1 MLQAL
6 VIVLIIAVLAAIA
19 VLLWLAQSLGAVR
32 SLSQQLEFLKT
43 AQDNL
48 SQNLQKS
55 LISGQET
62 VNKNLQFQVQ
72 TLERLNA
79 QLGQLQG
86 TSQRMIEIGSDIKN
100 LQQILASPKL
110 RGNLG
115 EWSLENIL
123 SALLPVDSFTLQYP
137 FRDGKKVDALVKM
150 PKYSVPIDAKFPL
163 SNFEKFQQAQSDT
176 EKQKL
181 RKEFLKDV
189 QKHIDKIAESYIK
202 PDEGTLDFA
211 IMYIP
216 AENIYYEAMVKTAE
230 DTISIQDYA
239 MERKVFPVSP
249 NLLYVYL
256 MTIVM
261 GLHGMQ
267 IEKQAAEIRQNLKT
281 LNNSFGDFITLW
293 DTLGGHLR
301 NAHSKHDEGQKK
313 LDKFVM
319 QLGQIQNND
328 ELSGPQR

>member
-1 MLQAL
+1 MVQAL
-6 VIVLIIAVLAAIA
+6 IIVLIIAVLAVIG
-19 VLLWLAQSLGAVR
+19 VLLWIAIR
-32 SLSQQLEFLKT
+32 SQLEDIKK

-48 SQNLQKS
+48 SASLQQS

-72 TLERLNA
+72 TLERLNT

-86 TSQRMIEIGSDIKN
+86 TTQRVIELGSDIN
-100 LQQILASPKL
+100 RLHQILASPKL
-110 RGNLG
+110 RGGFG
-115 EWSLENIL
+115 EWSLEKIL
-123 SALLPVDSFTLQYP
+123 AALLPAESFTIQYS
-137 FRDGKKVDALVKM
+137 FRDGKKVDALIKM
-150 PKYSVPIDAKFPL
+150 PQYSVPIDAKFPL

-176 EKQKL
+176 EKQRL
-181 RKEFLKDV
+181 RKDFLKDV

-202 PDEGTLDFA
+202 PNEGTLDFA

-230 DTISIQDYA
+230 DTISVQDYA

-261 GLHGMQ
+261 GLHGLQ

-281 LNNSFGDFITLW
+281 LNVSFADFITLW

-301 NAHSKHDEGQKK
+301 HSYEKYDEGQKK

-319 QLGQIQNND
+319 QLGQIQNED
-328 ELSGPQR
+328 KLKIED

>member
-1 MLQAL
+1 MEQAFI
-6 VIVLIIAVLAAIA
+6 IVLIIAVLAVIG
-19 VLLWLAQSLGAVR
+19 VLLWLAHSFGGIKSLG
-32 SLSQQLEFLKT
+32 QQLEAMRA

-48 SQNLQKS
+48 SQTLQKS

-72 TLERLNA
+72 TLEKLNT

-86 TSQRMIEIGSDIKN
+86 ANQRIIELGSDIKN

-110 RGNLG
+110 RGGLG

-123 SALLPVDSFTLQYP
+123 SALLPAESFTLQYA
-137 FRDGKKVDALVKM
+137 FRDGKIVDALIKM

-163 SNFEKFQQAQSDT
+163 ENF
-176 EKQKL
+176 QKL
-181 RKEFLKDV
+181 QKTENETETKKLRREFLKDV

-211 IMYIP
+211 IMFIP
-216 AENIYYEAMVKTAE
+216 AENIYYEAMVKTTD
-230 DTISIQDYA
+230 DTISTQDYA
-239 MERKVFPVSP
+239 MEKKVFPVSP

-261 GLHGMQ
+261 GLHGLQ

-281 LNNSFGDFITLW
+281 LNVSFADFISLW
-293 DTLGGHLR
+293 DTLGTHLR
-301 NAHSKHDEGQKK
+301 NAHVKHDEGQKK

-319 QLGQIQNND
+319 QLGQIQN
-328 ELSGPQR
+328 EEKQQ

>member
-1 MLQAL
+1 MIQAL
-6 VIVLIIAVLAAIA
+6 VIALIIAVLAVIA
-19 VLLWLAQSLGAVR
+19 VLLWLAHSFGGIRSLG
-32 SLSQQLEFLKT
+32 QQLEAMRA

-48 SQNLQKS
+48 TQSLQKS

-72 TLERLNA
+72 TLEKLNT

-86 TSQRMIEIGSDIKN
+86 ANQRIIELGSDIKS

-110 RGNLG
+110 RGGLG

-123 SALLPVDSFTLQYP
+123 SALLPAESFTLQYS

-163 SNFEKFQQAQSDT
+163 ENF
-176 EKQKL
+176 QKL
-181 RKEFLKDV
+181 QKAENETETKKLRREFLKDV

-211 IMYIP
+211 IMFIP
-216 AENIYYEAMVKTAE
+216 AENVYYEAMVKTTD
-230 DTISIQDYA
+230 DTISTQDYA
-239 MERKVFPVSP
+239 MEKKVFPVSP

-261 GLHGMQ
+261 GLHGLQ

-281 LNNSFGDFITLW
+281 LNISFADFISLW
-293 DTLGGHLR
+293 DTLGTHLR
-301 NAHSKHDEGQKK
+301 NAHVKHDEGQKK

-319 QLGQIQNND
+319 QLGQIQN
-328 ELSGPQR
+328 EEKQQ

>member
-1 MLQAL
+1 
-6 VIVLIIAVLAAIA
+6 
-19 VLLWLAQSLGAVR
+19 LGAVR

-55 LISGQET
+55 LISGQDT

-72 TLERLNA
+72 TLEKVNN

-86 TSQRMIEIGSDIKN
+86 ANQRIIELGSDIKS
-100 LQQILASPKL
+100 LRQILASPKL
-110 RGNLG
+110 RGELG

-123 SALLPVDSFTLQYP
+123 SAVLPADSFVLQYT

-163 SNFEKFQQAQSDT
+163 SNFEKLQQAQNDT
-176 EKQKL
+176 EKLKL

-202 PDEGTLDFA
+202 PNEGTLDFA
-211 IMYIP
+211 IMFIP
-216 AENIYYEAMVKTAE
+216 AENIYYEAIVKTAE
-230 DTISIQDYA
+230 DTINVQDYA
-239 MERKVFPVSP
+239 MGKKVFPVSP

-261 GLHGMQ
+261 GLHGLQ

-281 LNNSFGDFITLW
+281 INNSFGDFITLW
-293 DTLGGHLR
+293 DTLGAHLR
-301 NAHSKHDEGQKK
+301 NAHGKHDEGQKK
-313 LDKFVM
+313 LDRFVM
-319 QLGQIQNND
+319 QLGQIQNEEKLKIEN
-328 ELSGPQR
+328 

>member
-1 MLQAL
+1 MTQIFVIIL
-6 VIVLIIAVLAAIA
+6 VIAVLAAIA
-19 VLLWLAQSLGAVR
+19 VLLWLAQARSVGQELKAIRASQENLTTSL
-32 SLSQQLEFLKT
+32 QQ
-43 AQDNL
+43 
-48 SQNLQKS
+48 S
-55 LISGQET
+55 LISGQDT
-62 VNKNLQFQVQ
+62 INKNLQFQVQ
-72 TLERLNA
+72 TLEKVNT

-86 TSQRMIEIGSDIKN
+86 TGQRIIELSSDFKS

-110 RGNLG
+110 RGGLG

-123 SALLPVDSFTLQYP
+123 SAVLPTDSFALQYT

-163 SNFEKFQQAQSDT
+163 SNFEKIQQAQSDT
-176 EKQKL
+176 DKQKL

-211 IMYIP
+211 IMFLP
-216 AENIYYEAMVKTAE
+216 AENVYYEVMVNNSA
-230 DTISIQDYA
+230 DTVNVQDYA

-261 GLHGMQ
+261 GLHGLV

-281 LNNSFGDFITLW
+281 LNNSFADFISLW

-301 NAHSKHDEGQKK
+301 NAQGKHDEGQKK
-313 LDKFVM
+313 LDRFVT
-319 QLGQIQNND
+319 QLEQIQN
-328 ELSGPQR
+328 EGKQ

>member
-1 MLQAL
+1 M
-6 VIVLIIAVLAAIA
+6 
-19 VLLWLAQSLGAVR
+19 
-32 SLSQQLEFLKT
+32 
-43 AQDNL
+43 
-48 SQNLQKS
+48 
-55 LISGQET
+55 ISGQEI

-72 TLERLNA
+72 TLEKVNN

-86 TSQRMIEIGSDIKN
+86 TGQRIMELSSDLKS

-110 RGNLG
+110 RGGFG
-115 EWSLENIL
+115 EWSLEKIL
-123 SALLPVDSFTLQYP
+123 SALLPAESFTLQYS

-150 PKYSVPIDAKFPL
+150 PQYSVPIDAKFPL
-163 SNFEKFQQAQSDT
+163 SNFEKYQQAQNDS
-176 EKQKL
+176 EKQKI

-202 PDEGTLDFA
+202 PNEGTLDFA

-216 AENIYYEAMVKTAE
+216 AENVYYEAMVNTS
-230 DTISIQDYA
+230 DDSISVQDYA
-239 MERKVFPVSP
+239 LERKVFPVSP

-281 LNNSFGDFITLW
+281 INNSFGDFISLW
-293 DTLGGHLR
+293 DTLGTHLR
-301 NAHSKHDEGQKK
+301 NAQGKHDEGQKK
-313 LDKFVM
+313 LDKIVM
-319 QLGQIQNND
+319 QLGQIQNKENP
-328 ELSGPQR
+328 E

>member
-1 MLQAL
+1 MVQAL
-6 VIVLIIAVLAAIA
+6 VVVLIIVFLAGIA
-19 VLLWLAQSLGAVR
+19 VLVWLAQSFGSIR
-32 SLSQQLEFLKT
+32 SLGQQLEAMRA

-48 SQNLQKS
+48 SASLQKS
-55 LISGQET
+55 LISGQDV

-72 TLERLNA
+72 TLERLNT
-79 QLGQLQG
+79 QLGQLQETG
-86 TSQRMIEIGSDIKN
+86 RRIMDLSSDLKS

-110 RGNLG
+110 RGGFG
-115 EWSLENIL
+115 EWSLEKIL
-123 SALLPVDSFTLQYP
+123 SALLPAESFTLQYT
-137 FRDGKKVDALVKM
+137 FRDGKKVDALAKM
-150 PKYSVPIDAKFPL
+150 PQYSVPIDAKFPL

-211 IMYIP
+211 IMFIP
-216 AENIYYEAMVKTAE
+216 AENVYYEAMVKNAD

-261 GLHGMQ
+261 GLHGLQ

-281 LNNSFGDFITLW
+281 INNSFGDFITLW

-313 LDKFVM
+313 LDRFVM
-319 QLGQIQNND
+319 QLGQIQNEEKLKIED
-328 ELSGPQR
+328 

>member
-1 MLQAL
+1 MEQAL
-6 VIVLIIAVLAAIA
+6 IIVLIIAVLAVIG
-19 VLLWLAQSLGAVR
+19 VLLWLAHSLGSVR
-32 SLSQQLEFLKT
+32 TVGQQIEALRI
-43 AQDNL
+43 AQENL
-48 SQNLQKS
+48 SGNLQKS
-55 LISGQET
+55 LISGQDT

-72 TLERLNA
+72 TLEKLNN

-86 TSQRMIEIGSDIKN
+86 TSQRIIELGSDIKS

-110 RGNLG
+110 RGGLG

-123 SALLPVDSFTLQYP
+123 SALLPADSFTLQHS
-137 FRDGKKVDALVKM
+137 FRDGKKVDALIKM
-150 PKYSVPIDAKFPL
+150 PQYSVPIDAKFPL
-163 SNFEKFQQAQSDT
+163 SNFEKLQQAQSDT
-176 EKQKL
+176 EKLKL

-202 PDEGTLDFA
+202 PNEGTLDFA

-216 AENIYYEAMVKTAE
+216 AENIYYEAMVKTTD
-230 DTISIQDYA
+230 DTINIQDYA
-239 MERKVFPVSP
+239 MGKKVFPVSP

-261 GLHGMQ
+261 GLHGLQ

-281 LNNSFGDFITLW
+281 INNSFGDFISLW

-301 NAHSKHDEGQKK
+301 NAQGKHDEGQKK

-319 QLGQIQNND
+319 QLGQIQD
-328 ELSGPQR
+328 EEKLKIEN

>member
-1 MLQAL
+1 MEQAL
-6 VIVLIIAVLAAIA
+6 IIILVITFLAAIA
-19 VLLWLAQSLGAVR
+19 VLLWLAHSFGSMRSLG
-32 SLSQQLEFLKT
+32 QQLEALRT

-55 LISGQET
+55 LVSGQDT

-72 TLERLNA
+72 TLEKVNN

-86 TSQRMIEIGSDIKN
+86 TSQRIIELGSDIKS

-110 RGNLG
+110 RGGLG

-123 SALLPVDSFTLQYP
+123 SAVLPADSFALQYS
-137 FRDGKKVDALVKM
+137 FRDGKIVDALVKM

-163 SNFEKFQQAQSDT
+163 ENFKKLQLAQNEADT
-176 EKQKL
+176 KKL
-181 RKEFLKDV
+181 HREFLKDV
-189 QKHIDKIAESYIK
+189 QKHIDKIAQNYIK

-211 IMYIP
+211 MMFIP
-216 AENIYYEAMVKTAE
+216 AENVYYEAMVKTAE

-261 GLHGMQ
+261 GLHGLQ
-267 IEKQAAEIRQNLKT
+267 IEKQAAEIRQNLKA
-281 LNNSFGDFITLW
+281 LNVSFAEFISTW
-293 DTLGGHLR
+293 DTLGSHLR
-301 NAHSKHDEGQKK
+301 NASGKHDEGQKK
-313 LDKFVM
+313 LDKLVL
-319 QLGQIQNND
+319 QLGQIQN
-328 ELSGPQR
+328 EEKQQ

>member
-1 MLQAL
+1 MVQAL

-19 VLLWLAQSLGAVR
+19 VLVWLAQSFGGIR
-32 SLSQQLEFLKT
+32 SLGQQLEAMRA

-48 SQNLQKS
+48 TQSLQKS

-72 TLERLNA
+72 TLEKLNT

-86 TSQRMIEIGSDIKN
+86 ANQRIIELGSDIKN

-110 RGNLG
+110 RGGLG

-123 SALLPVDSFTLQYP
+123 SALLPAESFALQYS

-163 SNFEKFQQAQSDT
+163 ENF
-176 EKQKL
+176 QKL
-181 RKEFLKDV
+181 QKVENETEAKKLRREFLKDV

-211 IMYIP
+211 IMFIP
-216 AENIYYEAMVKTAE
+216 AENIYYEAMVKTAD
-230 DTISIQDYA
+230 DTINTQDYA
-239 MERKVFPVSP
+239 MGKKVFPVSP

-261 GLHGMQ
+261 GLHGLQ
-267 IEKQAAEIRQNLKT
+267 IEKQAAQIRQNLKS
-281 LNNSFGDFITLW
+281 LNASFADFISLW
-293 DTLGGHLR
+293 ETLGTHLR
-301 NAHSKHDEGQKK
+301 NANVKHDEGQKK

-319 QLGQIQNND
+319 QLGQIQN
-328 ELSGPQR
+328 EEKQQ

>member
-1 MLQAL
+1 MVQAL

-19 VLLWLAQSLGAVR
+19 VLLWFAQSLGAVR

-55 LISGQET
+55 LISGQDV

-72 TLERLNA
+72 TLEKLNT

-86 TSQRMIEIGSDIKN
+86 TGQRIIELSLDLKS

-110 RGNLG
+110 RGGFG
-115 EWSLENIL
+115 EWSLEKIL
-123 SALLPVDSFTLQYP
+123 SALLPAESFTLQYT
-137 FRDGKKVDALVKM
+137 FRDGRKVDALVKM
-150 PKYSVPIDAKFPL
+150 PGYSVPIDAKFPL

-176 EKQKL
+176 DKQRL
-181 RKEFLKDV
+181 RRDFLKDV

-211 IMYIP
+211 IMFIP
-216 AENIYYEAMVKTAE
+216 AENVYYEAMVKNAD

-261 GLHGMQ
+261 GLHGLQ
-267 IEKQAAEIRQNLKT
+267 IEKQAAQIRQNLKT
-281 LNNSFGDFITLW
+281 LNVSFADFITLW
-293 DTLGGHLR
+293 DTLGTHLR
-301 NAHSKHDEGQKK
+301 NAHGKHDEGQKK
-313 LDKFVM
+313 LDRFVM
-319 QLGQIQNND
+319 QLGQIQNEEKLKIEN
-328 ELSGPQR
+328 